1 MTAKDKTNDAG
12 PDEQLQLLRRVDG
25 KLDNL
30 DGKLDR
36 MRQEVRKDALV
47 YGATAGGL
55 TGGIIAVGVA
65 LAKAKLG
72 L

>member
-36 MRQEVRKDALV
+36 MRQEVRKDAVV
-47 YGATAGGL
+47 YGCLLYTSRC
-55 TGGIIAVGVA
+55 V
-65 LAKAKLG
+65 
-72 L
+72 

>member
-1 MTAKDKTNDAG
+1 MTTKDTPTVAEQN
-12 PDEQLQLLRRVDG
+12 EQLQLLRSVDG
-25 KLDNL
+25 KLDTM

-36 MRQEVRKDALV
+36 IHQQVRKDAII

-55 TGGIIAVGVA
+55 SGCIISVGVA
-65 LAKAKLG
+65 LARAKMG